1 VLNSEV
7 RLQNEECINIPEETF
22 GEGDGYSSSLPSRLL
37 RSIALPTNRASIS
50 VIRDEWRPIV
60 SDLLLPELDTVK
72 NYLLWPVYREGR
84 HTLRATECLSIAS
97 DGCL

>member
-1 VLNSEV
+1 
-7 RLQNEECINIPEETF
+7 
-22 GEGDGYSSSLPSRLL
+22 
-37 RSIALPTNRASIS
+37 